1 MLADARLCLQ
11 GGMCLNPLFSST
23 AFRPA
28 MTGGEF
34 ALFASVGISLVHS
47 WLIDPMSPE
56 HAAVSH
62 VEGYDLVVNLIVEAD
77 MLTHGLL
84 MGANADQD
92 DVDDV
97 GPSEAGP
104 SHSNVDLMD
113 EERWKVE
120 GW

>member
-1 MLADARLCLQ
+1 
-11 GGMCLNPLFSST
+11 
-23 AFRPA
+23 

-47 WLIDPMSPE
+47 WLVDPTSPE
-56 HAAVSH
+56 HAAVSC
-62 VEGYDLVVNLIVEAD
+62 VEGYNLAVNLIIKAD
-77 MLTHGLL
+77 VLTHGLL

-92 DVDDV
+92 DADNV
-97 GPSEAGP
+97 GPSEARL
-104 SHSNVDLMD
+104 SHSNVDLTD